1 MSRRG
6 ALAYLILALLLGGA
20 YLLSTRNQEQ
30 NAEQAAH
37 ARRVFDIEK
46 GSVSGLALRRAG
58 HPEIRIERAAGGA
71 PEAGGNLAGAAA
83 WRIVAPMQVAAD
95 PEAVGV
101 VIDAALAAEKL
112 RTLEGGDLDPSE
124 YGLEKPSL
132 RLSLLARDASHA
144 MEFGG
149 ENITGD
155 ARYARVP
162 GAPGIFLVAAA
173 TYNQADLGLDGLRDR
188 RLMPLDRSAIERISV
203 QWNDARVILHRENG
217 EWRFAKRA
225 RPVSDTAVD
234 GLIATVSETNVD
246 RFVTDEAVEPDDYRL
261 GKPDAIVTFEGAG
274 KSWEARFKGPPGDA
288 EEPAVLAARSTAPG
302 IVALPAT
309 YLDRLPRSAAAL
321 EDQTL
326 LRADAATVYAITLQA
341 GEKKVRFEKEGNA
354 WKQMD
359 APPADR
365 ERKTPP
371 DAPVLLALLGELRH
385 DGAPPRGNEINFDAE
400 LSLLLEGE
408 SGEPV
413 LDLRVGPANE
423 EHGEHTG
430 RLTDAAGER
439 DILLT
444 PFTLENLQDT
454 IRELA
459 PGLLAPPAIDSV
471 PEPAEAGAP

>member
-6 ALAYLILALLLGGA
+6 ALAYLTLALLLGGA
-20 YLLSTRNQEQ
+20 YLLSTRHQEQ
-30 NAEQAAH
+30 KAEQASLAM
-37 ARRVFDIEK
+37 RLFVIEK
-46 GSVSGLALRRAG
+46 GSVTGLELRRAG
-58 HPEIRIERAAGGA
+58 HPEIRIERATGGA
-71 PEAGGNLAGAAA
+71 PEAGADLAGAAA

-95 PEAVGV
+95 PEAVGA
-101 VIDAALAAEKL
+101 VIEATLVAEKR
-112 RTLEGGDLDPSE
+112 RTLEDDDLDLAE
-124 YGLEKPSL
+124 YGLDKPSL
-132 RLSLLARDASHA
+132 RVSLLAGGASHII
-144 MEFGG
+144 EFGG

-162 GAPGIFLVAAA
+162 GAPGVFLVAAA
-173 TYNQADLGLDGLRDR
+173 TYNQTDLGLDGLRDR
-188 RLMPLDRSAIERISV
+188 RLMPLDRLAIERISV
-203 QWNDARVILHRENG
+203 QWNDARVNLQRENG
-217 EWRFAKRA
+217 GWRFAKRA

-246 RFVTDEAVEPDDYRL
+246 RFVTDEVVNPDDYRL

-274 KSWEARFKGPPGDA
+274 KSWEARFKGAPGDA
-288 EEPAVLAARSTAPG
+288 PTDTDEPAVLAARSTAPG

-326 LRADAATVYAITLQA
+326 LRTDAAAVRAITLQS
-341 GEKKVRFEKEGNA
+341 GEKKVRFEKKGDA
-354 WKQMD
+354 WKRAD
-359 APPADR
+359 GVSEGDPDVPA
-365 ERKTPP
+365 
-371 DAPVLLALLGELRH
+371 LLTLLGELRH
-385 DGAPPRGNEINFDAE
+385 EGAPPRGSATNFDAE

-408 SGEPV
+408 RGDPV
-413 LDLRVGPANE
+413 LDLRVGPALE
-423 EHGEHTG
+423 GHVERTA

-459 PGLLAPPAIDSV
+459 PGFLAPRL
-471 PEPAEAGAP
+471 GT